1 MYKVI
6 GGDGQEYG
14 PVNSDQIQM
23 WLSQGRLT
31 LDSTVIDMV
40 SGQRMAVRSLPGL
53 TYQQPQYP
61 PPGFQQPN
69 VGTTQ
74 PIYASYNRYPQTGA
88 PATKSKAIAAVLAF
102 FLGSLGIHRFYLG
115 HNDTAVIMLLCGTVG
130 WFFCIPGIVVSIWAI
145 VDMIN
150 ILAGNLTDV
159 SGAPLT

>member
-6 GGDGQEYG
+6 GGDGLEYG
-14 PVNSDQIQM
+14 PVNSDQIEM

-31 LDSTVIDMV
+31 MDSALIDKV
-40 SGQRMAVRSLPGL
+40 SGKRMVVRDLPGL
-53 TYQQPQYP
+53 TYQQPQP
-61 PPGFQQPN
+61 PPSGYRPPN
-69 VGTTQ
+69 IGTTQ
-74 PIYASYNRYPQTGA
+74 PIYAQYSPLGA
-88 PATKSKAIAAVLAF
+88 PPAKSKAIAAVLAF
-102 FLGSLGIHRFYLG
+102 FLGGIGIHRFYLG
-115 HNDTAVIMLLCGTVG
+115 HTNTAVIMLICGTVG